1 MATSGRAGYGTLL
14 HELIHA
20 LVEADF
26 PTAPAWLNEGL
37 ASLYERTQWREQKLH
52 GLPNWRMDRMREAKV
67 STLSELG
74 DRATNV
80 GLHSREI
87 AEYRLLLLLMD
98 QRDLLSDV
106 YHLAK
111 QGGPSF
117 SLKNT
122 IQQMNLT
129 EADWREF
136 LKETFAAYRAELARD
151 KGALS
156 HPDEIRFVQQA
167 LRQTVSP
174 NLVVDGHWGPRTD
187 EALMEFQRQQ
197 GLEVDG
203 ILGPKTTA
211 ALKRQYE
218 RARILSMPDP

>member
-1 MATSGRAGYGTLL
+1 
-14 HELIHA
+14 
-20 LVEADF
+20 
-26 PTAPAWLNEGL
+26 
-37 ASLYERTQWREQKLH
+37 
-52 GLPNWRMDRMREAKV
+52 MREAKV

-156 HPDEIRFVQQA
+156 HKLFFLNQK
-167 LRQTVSP
+167 
-174 NLVVDGHWGPRTD
+174 
-187 EALMEFQRQQ
+187 FF
-197 GLEVDG
+197 
-203 ILGPKTTA
+203 
-211 ALKRQYE
+211 
-218 RARILSMPDP
+218 